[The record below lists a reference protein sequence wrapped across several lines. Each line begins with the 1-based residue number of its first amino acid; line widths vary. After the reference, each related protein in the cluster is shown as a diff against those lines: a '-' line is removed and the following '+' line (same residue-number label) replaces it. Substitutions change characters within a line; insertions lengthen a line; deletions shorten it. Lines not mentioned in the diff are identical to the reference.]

1 MIEIVAFKHS
11 ENKLYHLF
19 SLRFNKDNDGKDP
32 AKKYLDLPC
41 KVSISLECHFM
52 SVTTYGGEVRLFK
65 FVPIVD
71 PFKGIPLNEQVPNKV
86 PSDGRTTPESSR
98 HELVLVNKTELETI
112 AHQLVELD
120 TLHLRTFP
128 AKTTQKFSDPFEK
141 PRESVVGE
149 EQKDNLAPEE
159 KAFTYEIGKSL
170 LDADGGDVSR
180 IPKKS
185 TIFPSVYFLRSQ
197 FVSKDPT

>member
-1 MIEIVAFKHS
+1 
-11 ENKLYHLF
+11 
-19 SLRFNKDNDGKDP
+19 
-32 AKKYLDLPC
+32 
-41 KVSISLECHFM
+41 M

-71 PFKGIPLNEQVPNKV
+71 PFKGVPLSEQVPNKV

-98 HELVLVNKTELETI
+98 HELVLVNKTELETV
-112 AHQLVELD
+112 AHQVIELD

-128 AKTTQKFSDPFEK
+128 AKTAQKFSDPFEK
-141 PRESVVGE
+141 PKEPVVGE
-149 EQKDNLAPEE
+149 EQKENLKPEE
-159 KAFTYEIGKSL
+159 KTFTYEIGKSL

-185 TIFPSVYFLRSQ
+185 IIFPNVYFLSSQ
-197 FVSKDPT
+197 FVSKDPNLNL